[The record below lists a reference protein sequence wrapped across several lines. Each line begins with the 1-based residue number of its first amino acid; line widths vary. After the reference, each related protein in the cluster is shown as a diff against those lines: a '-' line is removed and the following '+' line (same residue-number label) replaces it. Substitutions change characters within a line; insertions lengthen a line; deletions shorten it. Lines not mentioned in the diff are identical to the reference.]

1 MFDLQSVNWET
12 GNTLSPCLY
21 LNGLKYLT
29 CMLLDFLKKGKFIE
43 MYNQSCLQMYIFD
56 VFYLLA

>member
-21 LNGLKYLT
+21 LGLKYLT

-43 MYNQSCLQMYIFD
+43 MYKQSCLQMYIFD